1 MAGKTDKCGV
11 CKKVVAAS
19 ANGVMCEVCEV
30 WFHSKCQNISDD
42 TYRLL
47 NQDKIHF
54 FCGNCDKA
62 VGKILKS
69 LTELSLRQEKLE
81 QKVETMTKDFSFEFS
96 KVYEELGDVKRRV
109 EKNNWQEDMSKM
121 RTEITG
127 ELKKVTE
134 ELGEI
139 KDCMPSE
146 DRRVMNDEEDFK
158 KLEKE
163 VNDMKSVMDSQVK
176 KTVMVVKEDVE
187 EALEIERRKM
197 NLVIHGLPDI
207 DAEQDIDQVAAILCN
222 GLHMDYDRNV
232 SSMMRIW
239 KLDVNKPR
247 PLRIVIKSL
256 DGKKEILS
264 RAKDLKNVDT
274 FKRMFISPDL
284 TRRQQ
289 KVDKE
294 LRTELKK
301 FREQGEG
308 SAKIKYGKIVKNING
323 KEVVLYQIVQ
333 HQ

>member
-1 MAGKTDKCGV
+1 
-11 CKKVVAAS
+11 
-19 ANGVMCEVCEV
+19 
-30 WFHSKCQNISDD
+30 
-42 TYRLL
+42 
-47 NQDKIHF
+47 
-54 FCGNCDKA
+54 
-62 VGKILKS
+62 
-69 LTELSLRQEKLE
+69 
-81 QKVETMTKDFSFEFS
+81 
-96 KVYEELGDVKRRV
+96 
-109 EKNNWQEDMSKM
+109 M

-163 VNDMKSVMDSQVK
+163 VNDMKTVMDSQVK

-197 NLVIHGLPDI
+197 NLVIHGVPDI

-222 GLHMDYDRNV
+222 GLHMDFERHV
-232 SSMMRIW
+232 SSMMRIG
-239 KLDVNKPR
+239 KMDVNKPR

-308 SAKIKYGKIVKNING
+308 CAEIKYGKR
-323 KEVVLYQIVQ
+323 L
-333 HQ
+333 

>member
-1 MAGKTDKCGV
+1 MRV
-11 CKKVVAAS
+11 I
-19 ANGVMCEVCEV
+19 
-30 WFHSKCQNISDD
+30 NILH
-42 TYRLL
+42 Y
-47 NQDKIHF
+47 I
-54 FCGNCDKA
+54 
-62 VGKILKS
+62 
-69 LTELSLRQEKLE
+69 
-81 QKVETMTKDFSFEFS
+81 
-96 KVYEELGDVKRRV
+96 
-109 EKNNWQEDMSKM
+109 
-121 RTEITG
+121 
-127 ELKKVTE
+127 
-134 ELGEI
+134 
-139 KDCMPSE
+139 
-146 DRRVMNDEEDFK
+146 
-158 KLEKE
+158 
-163 VNDMKSVMDSQVK
+163 
-176 KTVMVVKEDVE
+176 E

-197 NLVIHGLPDI
+197 NLVIHGVPDI

-222 GLHMDYDRNV
+222 GLHMDFDRHV
-232 SSMMRIW
+232 SSMMRIG